1 MAAPFPGGRAYRD
14 RTHAGRVLASEL
26 TQYAGRD
33 DVVVL
38 GLPRGGVPVA
48 HEVATSLGAPLD
60 VLLVRKLGV
69 PGHTEL
75 AMGAIGPGGVRVV
88 NPAVVGSLE
97 IPDHVVDE
105 VAREEEAEL
114 ARRQKLYRG
123 ERDPPEVAGRV
134 VIVVDDGLATGA
146 TMRAAVSAARA
157 MGPARVVVAV
167 PVGARRTCRELDE
180 VADEIVCAR
189 MPATFQAVGQWYTD
203 FSPTTDAEIRRLLD
217 DPRSAREPSSGS
229 DSGP

>member
-1 MAAPFPGGRAYRD
+1 MTAPFPGGRPYRD
-14 RTHAGRVLASEL
+14 RTHAGQVLASQL
-26 TQYAGRD
+26 THYAGRD
-33 DVVVL
+33 DVLVL

-48 HEVATSLGAPLD
+48 HEVAASLDAPLD

-105 VAREEEAEL
+105 VTREEEAEL
-114 ARRQKLYRG
+114 RRRQELYRG
-123 ERDPPEVAGRV
+123 DREPPAVAARV

-146 TMRAAVSAARA
+146 TMRAAVSAVRA

-167 PVGARRTCRELDE
+167 PVGARRTCRELED
-180 VADEIVCAR
+180 VADEVVCAR
-189 MPATFQAVGQWYTD
+189 MPATFQAVGQWYAD
-203 FSPTTDAEIRRLLD
+203 FSPTTDAEIRRLL
-217 DPRSAREPSSGS
+217 S
-229 DSGP
+229 DSRRGGDDGP